1 MASPGHSPHTRQ
13 QSSREMARPE
23 GRGYPHSGLTTP
35 RALCRQAKPGLL
47 LQPKAQVAH
56 DQAEAK
62 RARRARNN
70 SLLTGPG
77 MAGPS
82 TGSLAA
88 RITMAPATGV
98 AGPSATPILGAPPLA
113 NPSAPLPAVSTSMD
127 VDYGNPLTDPLSEG
141 NDIGTSSRHE
151 DLDVPVSM

>member
-1 MASPGHSPHTRQ
+1 MPTGKTGA
-13 QSSREMARPE
+13 
-23 GRGYPHSGLTTP
+23 
-35 RALCRQAKPGLL
+35 
-47 LQPKAQVAH
+47 KAQVAH

-62 RARRARNN
+62 RARNN

-77 MAGPS
+77 MASPS

-98 AGPSATPILGAPPLA
+98 AGPSAALILGAPPLA

-127 VDYGNPLTDPLSEG
+127 VDYGSPLTDPPSEG
-141 NDIGTSSRHE
+141 NDIGASSCHE